1 MTCTNEYRP
10 IPEGFI
16 AIADY
21 AKEHGLDLVQ
31 LACAVFRG
39 DMKGWRWMLKKGQ
52 GTKPCD
58 TVVIVVAEDDIA
70 PAYIERRAW
79 KETRR
84 QASRRTLNRFS
95 MAQMARLMGVPP
107 KVVYRWVDVLELPK
121 GVLRSQEEFD
131 RVLARLKAYEEETRA
146 ARAERRARR
155 RYVPKVEYHEAPEG
169 YEAIR
174 DCAKRLGVAAQSVH
188 VWVHKGHVPSVESGG
203 RFWVPKGI
211 GKPNKMYRRA
221 AVAD

>member
-70 PAYIERRAW
+70 PAYIDRRDWAQDKRNADLEEKERRHRYSINRLKGDMPCKVDVRTIRKWLQSAGYN
-79 KETRR
+79 TRR
-84 QASRRTLNRFS
+84 IATNDAEYAVALACCKKAAAEVDSANTARRN
-95 MAQMARLMGVPP
+95 APP
-107 KVVYRWVDVLELPK
+107 VTYQLPK
-121 GVLRSQEEFD
+121 M
-131 RVLARLKAYEEETRA
+131 KI
-146 ARAERRARR
+146 
-155 RYVPKVEYHEAPEG
+155 PEG
-169 YEAIR
+169 YEFPGQAAMRWRVHPRTVRNACVRGQLAYRWYRGIR
-174 DCAKRLGVAAQSVH
+174 ILEAGQE
-188 VWVHKGHVPSVESGG
+188 WVC
-203 RFWVPKGI
+203 
-211 GKPNKMYRRA
+211 
-221 AVAD
+221 